1 MTEAEKR
8 LRLRR
13 MRLVALAV
21 VVAMFA
27 IFVATSILQRDV
39 PSLRWLRAFS
49 EAGLAGALADWY
61 AVVALFRRPLG
72 LPIPHTAIIPRN
84 KDRIAES
91 IGVFIETHFLTS
103 QNVIEKLVRFDL
115 AATISE
121 WLREPMNSR
130 ELADA
135 LCDLIAPTLATVE
148 DSEIRT
154 FFVRA
159 MASRLEALDT
169 VAILDRVMTEVID
182 RDRGRA
188 MLARILLWLRD
199 WVSERRDAIK
209 IKFGEVSR
217 YTPGFLDSYI
227 VNRFVDGIALLL
239 KEAAENPDHEIWR
252 EIDRAIDELR
262 ENMKSSPTLRK
273 QIEVKAREAFAS
285 FAQSEATAAFW
296 SDVKREI
303 VADLL
308 NEPSRIRSWTADALQ
323 RLGAAF
329 ADDRRVQRKLN
340 AWLLEASAKA
350 LPRAR
355 PAIGRWVAEIVK
367 SWDAEE
373 IAGKLET
380 EIGTDL
386 QYIRLNGALVGGL
399 VGLVLQAAI

>member
-1 MTEAEKR
+1 
-8 LRLRR
+8 
-13 MRLVALAV
+13 
-21 VVAMFA
+21 
-27 IFVATSILQRDV
+27 
-39 PSLRWLRAFS
+39 
-49 EAGLAGALADWY
+49 
-61 AVVALFRRPLG
+61 
-72 LPIPHTAIIPRN
+72 
-84 KDRIAES
+84 
-91 IGVFIETHFLTS
+91 
-103 QNVIEKLVRFDL
+103 
-115 AATISE
+115 
-121 WLREPMNSR
+121 
-130 ELADA
+130 
-135 LCDLIAPTLATVE
+135 
-148 DSEIRT
+148 
-154 FFVRA
+154 

-285 FAQSEATAAFW
+285 IAQSEATAAFW